1 MCSTKPPKTEEVV
14 EEEEGKAEGNAGA
27 DVDGEIKH
35 TNVLK
40 LANILANC
48 PYKY

>member
-1 MCSTKPPKTEEVV
+1 METVTEYR
-14 EEEEGKAEGNAGA
+14 NASA